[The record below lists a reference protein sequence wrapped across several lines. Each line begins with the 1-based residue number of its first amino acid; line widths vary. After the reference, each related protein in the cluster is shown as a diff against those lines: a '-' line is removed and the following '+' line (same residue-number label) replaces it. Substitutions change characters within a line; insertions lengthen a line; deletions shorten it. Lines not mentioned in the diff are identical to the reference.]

1 MSFDTVFVANR
12 GEIAVR
18 VIRTCRALGLRT
30 VVGYSEADR
39 GSLPTRLADRAVCL
53 GPARSADSYLRI
65 PTVVAAAL
73 GTGAQAVHPGYG
85 FLSENPEFGRQ
96 CAAAG
101 LVLIGPTPAQLERIG
116 NKLAARQAA
125 IEAGVPVVPGEAVDT
140 PEAAQRAAAA
150 IGYPVLLKAVAGGGG
165 RGMKRVDAPAELAE
179 RFALATAEA
188 SAAFGDPRLYVEAF
202 VATGRHVEVQVLGD
216 GERVIHLGERDC
228 SVQRRYQKVLEEA
241 GAPRLAPTLRTA
253 LHEAAVRFAASLGYR
268 GLGTVEC
275 LVDPAREAFY
285 FLEMNA
291 RIQVEH
297 PVTEMLTGLDLVAEQ
312 IGVAQGASLRLAQ
325 SEIRFQGHAIEC
337 RINAEDP
344 SQDFRPSPG
353 TVRMVRWP
361 DAPHVR
367 VDTHVESGYRIPPFY
382 DSLVAKL
389 IVHGADRAR
398 ACAAMR
404 EALAATRIEGIAT
417 NLALHQAILADP
429 DFAAGG
435 VDTNWLGRALPRL
448 LAPGPQ
454 AVPA

>member
-1 MSFDTVFVANR
+1 MSFDTVFIANR

-65 PTVVAAAL
+65 PTVLAAAL
-73 GTGAQAVHPGYG
+73 GTGAQAIHPGYG

-116 NKLAARQAA
+116 DKLAARQAA
-125 IEAGVPVVPGEAVDT
+125 IEAGVPVVPGAAVDCL
-140 PEAAQRAAAA
+140 EAARRAAAT

-165 RGMKRVDAPAELAE
+165 RGMKRVAESDELPE

-202 VATGRHVEVQVLGD
+202 VADGRHVEVQVLGD
-216 GERVIHLGERDC
+216 GDRTIHLGERDC

-241 GAPRLAPTLRTA
+241 GAPHLSPHLRAA
-253 LHEAAVRFAASLGYR
+253 LHEAAVRFAQTLRYR

-275 LVDPAREAFY
+275 LVDPARDAFY

-325 SEIRFQGHAIEC
+325 SEVQWRGHAIEC

-344 SQDFRPSPG
+344 GREFRPSPG
-353 TVRMVRWP
+353 TVSAVHWP
-361 DAPHVR
+361 AAPGVR
-367 VDTHVESGYRIPPFY
+367 VDTHVEAGDRIPPFY
-382 DSLVAKL
+382 DSLVAK
-389 IVHGADRAR
+389 IVVHAADRAG

-404 EALAATRIEGIAT
+404 ETLAATRVTGIAT
-417 NLALHQAILADP
+417 NLALHRAILEDP
-429 DFAAGG
+429 EFCAGG
-435 VDTNWLGRALPRL
+435 VDTNWLERRLPRL
-448 LAPGPQ
+448 LAAPSQ
-454 AVPA
+454 AQPA